1 MKKIWTGV
9 WRIAISAAV
18 LFVIYTQYTLVR
30 QTSNRLADQE
40 AVTSDLFTLMDGLID
55 SIHAM
60 QGDLYN
66 ITKQASL
73 QKIVDVKKLTV
84 TAYTPCEKETDS
96 DPFVTASMQR
106 VKPGG
111 IAVSPNLFRDGWV
124 FGKKVYLEIK
134 NNDKKS
140 SFGGIYTIMDLTS
153 EKLTDHIDIFVF
165 EKDAAFAIGRN
176 QDVVAA
182 LLKI

>member
-1 MKKIWTGV
+1 MKKIWATA
-9 WRIAISAAV
+9 WRITISV
-18 LFVIYTQYTLVR
+18 TLLFVIYTQYTLVR
-30 QTSNRLADQE
+30 QANTRLADQE

-55 SIHAM
+55 SIGAV

-66 ITKQASL
+66 ITQQASL

-84 TAYTPCEKETDS
+84 TAYTPRPGETDS

-124 FGKKVYLEIK
+124 FGKKVYLEIRV
-134 NNDKKS
+134 NGKKS

-165 EKDAAFAIGRN
+165 EKNVAFEIGRN
-176 QDVVAA
+176 NGVIAA
-182 LLKI
+182 LLQI